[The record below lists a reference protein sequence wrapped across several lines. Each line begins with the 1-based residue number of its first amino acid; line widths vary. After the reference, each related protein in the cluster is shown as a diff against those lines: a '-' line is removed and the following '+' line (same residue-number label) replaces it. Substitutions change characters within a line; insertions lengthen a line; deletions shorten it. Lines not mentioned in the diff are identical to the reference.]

1 MSLPAFSVKHR
12 FLANMLMIIATIWG
26 FMAYRSMPK
35 DRFPDVSVDTIMVS
49 TVMPGASPKEMEE
62 LITIPLEEEI
72 AKVDGIDEMTLRK
85 HADIAMYQAKSEG
98 RNNFQFYESD
108 LSVTTQ
114 IAFERLLAG

>member
-1 MSLPAFSVKHR
+1 MPVAMHNLLWPSVQTQPIHLLGRDVRVTASIGISLCPQH
-12 FLANMLMIIATIWG
+12 
-26 FMAYRSMPK
+26 
-35 DRFPDVSVDTIMVS
+35 
-49 TVMPGASPKEMEE
+49 
-62 LITIPLEEEI
+62 
-72 AKVDGIDEMTLRK
+72 GIDEMTLRK